1 MPSFKYKATDISGMI
16 IEGVMEAK
24 EEKSVIT
31 MLQNRGYIPI
41 NIAPPDVKK
50 RNRENPL
57 LFLLQRIPQQDVISF
72 TRELAG
78 LLKAGIPIDRS
89 LKTLIGITENKRF
102 KRVLENIL
110 SSVEKGNSVAEALEG
125 FPLVFPPFY
134 INLIRA
140 GEASATLDATLRRL
154 SDFLSRSKELRNYI
168 ISAMI
173 YPAILTIFSGLS
185 IIILLT
191 FVIPKFAETFSEIG
205 QAMPLSTVVLM
216 RISEIVRDYWWVF
229 ILSLIIP
236 YLIFY
241 SYKRTVAGRFVWDQL
256 KLRIPIIGTIIR
268 NTEVVR
274 FSRSMGTLLKGGVPV
289 LKSIDIVS
297 NTITNRSIA
306 KSIIRLYASVRHGE
320 GLGIPL
326 KKEAIFPPMA
336 VEMIIVGEETGRL
349 DEMLLEV
356 ADTFEAH
363 LKENAKRFLS
373 ILEPALIIFMGVVV
387 GFIVVSMLLAIFS
400 VNEIPF

>member
-1 MPSFKYKATDISGMI
+1 MPSFKYRATDNTGMV

-24 EEKSVIT
+24 EERSVIT
-31 MLQNRGYIPI
+31 ILQNRGYIPI
-41 NIAPPDVKK
+41 NVAPPDAEK
-50 RNRENPL
+50 RTRENPL
-57 LFLLQRIPQQDVISF
+57 LFLLHHVPQQQVINF

-89 LKTLIGITENKRF
+89 LKTLIGIVGKKRF
-102 KRVLENIL
+102 KKVLENIL
-110 SSVEKGNSVAEALEG
+110 SSIEKGSSVAEAMED
-125 FPLVFPPFY
+125 FPIVFQPFY
-134 INLIRA
+134 VNLIRA

-173 YPAILTIFSGLS
+173 YPAILTIFSGFS
-185 IIILLT
+185 IVVLLT
-191 FVIPKFAETFSEIG
+191 FVIPKFAATFSELG
-205 QAMPLSTVVLM
+205 QAIPLSTVVLM
-216 RISEIVRDYWWVF
+216 RISETVRNYWWVF
-229 ILSLIIP
+229 ILSLLGP
-236 YLIFY
+236 YLLFY
-241 SYKRTVAGRFVWDQL
+241 SYKRTSAGRLVWDQF
-256 KLRIPIIGTIIR
+256 KLNIPIIGTIIR

-274 FSRSMGTLLKGGVPV
+274 FSRAMGTLLKGGVPV

-306 KSIIRLYASVRHGE
+306 KAIMRLYESVRHGE
-320 GLGIPL
+320 GLGLPL
-326 KKEAIFPPMA
+326 KKEAVFPPMA

-373 ILEPALIIFMGVVV
+373 IMEPALIIFMGLVV

>member
-1 MPSFKYKATDISGMI
+1 MPSFKYKATDITGMV

-24 EEKSVIT
+24 EERSVIAI
-31 MLQNRGYIPI
+31 LQNRGYIPI
-41 NIAPPDVKK
+41 NVAPPDVKK
-50 RNRENPL
+50 KGRENPL
-57 LFLLQRIPQQDVISF
+57 LFLLQRVPQQQVINF
-72 TRELAG
+72 TRELSG

-89 LKTLIGITENKRF
+89 LKTLIGIVEKKRF
-102 KRVLENIL
+102 KKVLE
-110 SSVEKGNSVAEALEG
+110 SVLNSIEKGSSVAEALED
-125 FPLVFPPFY
+125 FPIIFPPFY
-134 INLIRA
+134 VNLIRA
-140 GEASATLDATLRRL
+140 GEASATLDTTLRRL

-173 YPAILTIFSGLS
+173 YPAILTIFSGFS

-205 QAMPLSTVVLM
+205 QAIPLSTTILM
-216 RISEIVRDYWWVF
+216 RVSETVTNYWWLF
-229 ILSLIIP
+229 IFSLLGP
-236 YLIFY
+236 YLLFY
-241 SYKRTVAGRFVWDQL
+241 SYKRTDAGRLVWDQL
-256 KLRIPIIGTIIR
+256 KLKMPVVGTIIR

-274 FSRSMGTLLKGGVPV
+274 FSRAMGTLLKGGVPV
-289 LKSIDIVS
+289 LKCIDIVS

-306 KSIIRLYASVRHGE
+306 KAIMRLYESVRHGE

-326 KKEAIFPPMA
+326 KKEAIFPLMA

-356 ADTFEAH
+356 ADTFETH
-363 LKENAKRFLS
+363 LRENAKRFLS
-373 ILEPALIIFMGVVV
+373 IMEPALIIFMGVVV

-400 VNEIPF
+400 INEIPF